1 MLTTNPVLKGHIPAL
16 SEPFRDGDSTC
27 PNALQPFLWQ
37 KSQISIL
44 NLPLRLFLS
53 FWATNNHILEQLH
66 WTSEPEIKP
75 GVFFYCFKHNVFPP
89 SAWSTSRRGLFPSE
103 CTCFTTESPECSQEP
118 QSSTITRLFHT
129 CSSQSLQEVFLN
141 LPGASTEGPLW
152 NPCGAAAVAYTE
164 SNLKLF
170 FKKKTFTL
178 KLGSRELVNTW
189 LPLSCKLQTNAAHF
203 ALMASCKWEWT
214 HLNEK
219 SHLLRGGMPKCFAV
233 QKERSLIKLYFKK
246 TRRV

>member
-118 QSSTITRLFHT
+118 QSSTITLLFHT

-170 FKKKTFTL
+170 FKKKNFHPKAGEQRAGEHMAPALLQAPNKCCSLCPDGFLQMRMNSFKWKVTFIARWDAQVFCC
-178 KLGSRELVNTW
+178 S
-189 LPLSCKLQTNAAHF
+189 
-203 ALMASCKWEWT
+203 
-214 HLNEK
+214 
-219 SHLLRGGMPKCFAV
+219 
-233 QKERSLIKLYFKK
+233 ERKVTDK
-246 TRRV
+246 TVF